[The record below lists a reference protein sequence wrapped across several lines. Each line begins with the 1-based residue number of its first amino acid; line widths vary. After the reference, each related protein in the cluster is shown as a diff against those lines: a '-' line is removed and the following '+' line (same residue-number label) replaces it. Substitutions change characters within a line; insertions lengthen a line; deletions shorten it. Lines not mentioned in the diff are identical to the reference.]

1 MGSWRSWF
9 SAPACHAG
17 GRGFKSRRARF
28 YYTELATDCVP
39 QYCGFFVTGQP
50 TRVLILSMLSVPTS
64 PAWRYEDAN

>member
-28 YYTELATDCVP
+28 YYAELATGCVL
-39 QYCGFFVTGQP
+39 QRCGFFVTGQSSLLFP
-50 TRVLILSMLSVPTS
+50 LSILSV
-64 PAWRYEDAN
+64 